1 MTNQELKETLL
12 RLINT
17 MQEHAI
23 GMECYA
29 KELDGQIADYALH
42 RLYSEL
48 CDIADMVQRM
58 KRIVSQAKSVHEKE
72 DDNDE

>member
-17 MQEHAI
+17 MQKHAI

-29 KELDGQIADYALH
+29 KELDGQIAEYALH
-42 RLYSEL
+42 RLNFEL
-48 CDIADMVQRM
+48 CEIADMVQGM
-58 KRIVSQAKSVHEKE
+58 KRIVSQAKGAYEKE
-72 DDNDE
+72 DTDE